1 MKRVLMVDEDEAL
14 RTLVRDRLSDTYEV
28 VDTGDPKQ
36 ALAFALEYKPD
47 AILLDLMM
55 PQFNGFE
62 LCQSFKSLSYTS
74 LIPIFAMSGGGEMQ
88 VRYEQQCQELGVTGY
103 LEKPIDFVKL
113 RAKLGAELHQS
124 RPERRRGIRLRMR
137 LPMKLT
143 GNDAGGLPFEE
154 LTSSD
159 DVSAQGFLCSC
170 SRNLVK
176 GCQLEVFL
184 VQGTSRYVGRASVV
198 RKDLGSANGHRYG
211 FQFDEKTPEWVLHE
225 NSVRSPRS

>member
-1 MKRVLMVDEDEAL
+1 MKRVLMVDDDEAL
-14 RTLVRDRLSDTYEV
+14 RKLVRIRLADTYEV

-36 ALAFALEYKPD
+36 ALALALEYKPD

-74 LIPIFAMSGGGEMQ
+74 LIPIFVISGGGEAR
-88 VRYEQQCQELGVTGY
+88 VRYEQQCEELGATAY

-113 RAKLGAELHQS
+113 RAKLAAELQQS
-124 RPERRRGIRLRMR
+124 RPERRRGVRLRMR
-137 LPMKLT
+137 IPMKLT
-143 GNDAGGLPFEE
+143 GNDAGGVPFEE

-159 DVSAQGFLCSC
+159 DVSAEGFLCSC
-170 SRNLVK
+170 SRTLVK

-184 VQGTSRYVGRASVV
+184 VQGTARYVGRASVV
-198 RKDLGSANGHRYG
+198 RKDLGGANGQRYG
-211 FQFDEKTPEWVLHE
+211 FQFDEKTPEWILHE
-225 NSVRSPRS
+225 SPGISTRS

>member
-1 MKRVLMVDEDEAL
+1 MKRVLMVDDDEAL
-14 RTLVRDRLSDTYEV
+14 RKLVRIRLSDTYEV

-74 LIPIFAMSGGGEMQ
+74 AIPIFVISGGGEAR
-88 VRYEQQCQELGVTGY
+88 VRYEQQCEELGATAY

-113 RAKLGAELHQS
+113 RAKLAVELQQS
-124 RPERRRGIRLRMR
+124 RPERRRGVRLRMR

-143 GNDAGGLPFEE
+143 GKDANGLPFEE

-159 DVSAQGFLCSC
+159 DVSAQGFLCCC
-170 SRNLVK
+170 SKTLVK

-184 VQGTSRYVGRASVV
+184 VQGTARYVGRASVV
-198 RKDLGSANGHRYG
+198 RKDLGSSSGPRYG
-211 FQFDEKTPEWVLHE
+211 FQFDEKTPEWILHE
-225 NSVRSPRS
+225 NSVDSTRS

>member
-14 RTLVRDRLSDTYEV
+14 RKLVRTRLSNTYEV

-36 ALAFALEYKPD
+36 ALALALEYKPD

-74 LIPIFAMSGGGEMQ
+74 LIPIFVISGGGEAR
-88 VRYEQQCQELGVTGY
+88 VRYEKQCEELGATAY

-113 RAKLGAELHQS
+113 RAKLAAKLQQS
-124 RPERRRGIRLRMR
+124 RPERRRDVRLHMR
-137 LPMKLT
+137 IPMKLT
-143 GNDAGGLPFEE
+143 GNDASGVPFEE

-159 DVSAQGFLCSC
+159 DVSVQGFLCSC
-170 SRNLVK
+170 SRALLK
-176 GCQLEVFL
+176 GCQLKVFL
-184 VQGTSRYVGRASVV
+184 VQGTARYVGLASVV
-198 RKDLGSANGHRYG
+198 RKDLGSSNGQRYG
-211 FQFDEKTPEWVLHE
+211 FQFDEKTPDWILHE
-225 NSVRSPRS
+225 NADSSTRN